1 MKKRITAAVLFLVAS
16 QLGWA
21 QGGGLTFD
29 GLDMDGDGSVSLGEL
44 TSMFAQFGGMGR
56 GGQAPDPEQIF
67 ANWDTNGDGMISREE
82 FDNRQPPGGG
92 MGRGRG

>member
-1 MKKRITAAVLFLVAS
+1 
-16 QLGWA
+16 
-21 QGGGLTFD
+21 
-29 GLDMDGDGSVSLGEL
+29 
-44 TSMFAQFGGMGR
+44 MGR

-92 MGRGRG
+92 MGGGG